1 MVSNDNIG
9 KLIYI
14 TLFSL
19 KWPSETLQ
27 NLSFFYNSC
36 LLVSEKP
43 DSELNL
49 KGPIYEFGKVG
60 HKYEGDQSYILNYG
74 AGGVDKGQA
83 LNGPLYKIDDPA
95 HHFDVII
102 EQAKAMKELQGPIY
116 CDLQH
121 HYHEISKKIETI
133 QGM

>member
-1 MVSNDNIG
+1 MGNLERLVTNM
-9 KLIYI
+9 K
-14 TLFSL
+14 
-19 KWPSETLQ
+19 ETR
-27 NLSFFYNSC
+27 
-36 LLVSEKP
+36 V
-43 DSELNL
+43 
-49 KGPIYEFGKVG
+49 
-60 HKYEGDQSYILNYG
+60 ILNYG

-133 QGM
+133 QGMMGPIYLMDDTRHHYSEVFKNVDE